1 MADLGVGDIV
11 KSITGDVK
19 LLVRDEV
26 QLAKSELVPAAK
38 NAGIGAGLFGVAG
51 YFAITALLILYFAA
65 AYGLATV
72 LPTWLAFLIVGA
84 VLLVLAAVAG
94 LIGLVLVR
102 RVKGPRRTI
111 ASAKETVA
119 ELKAAV
125 QRSNESAS
133 AAGRSSE
140 VEVVEGEPVAAR
152 ALV

>member
-1 MADLGVGDIV
+1 MADLGVGEIV

-38 NAGIGAGLFGVAG
+38 NAGIGAGLFAVAG

-65 AYGLATV
+65 AFGLATV
-72 LPTWLAFLIVGA
+72 LPEWLAFLIVGV
-84 VLLVLAAVAG
+84 VLLVIAGVAG
-94 LIGLVLVR
+94 LLGLVLVR
-102 RVKGPRRTI
+102 RVKGPKRTI

-125 QRSNESAS
+125 QRSNE
-133 AAGRSSE
+133 AAQAGSHGSE
-140 VEVVEGEPVAAR
+140 VEGEVVAAR
-152 ALV
+152 ALR